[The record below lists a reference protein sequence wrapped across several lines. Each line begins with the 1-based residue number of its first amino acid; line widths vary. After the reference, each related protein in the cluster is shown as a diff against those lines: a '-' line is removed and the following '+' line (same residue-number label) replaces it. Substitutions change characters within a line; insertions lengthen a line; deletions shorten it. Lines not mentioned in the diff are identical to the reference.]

1 MGRTYLWELKP
12 VGHAV
17 LGEDDHLAAGAAGGD
32 RLLAQ
37 AADAEDLAGERELAR
52 HGNGGV
58 DGGVEGEREER
69 GGHGDAGRGAVLGH
83 GAVWHVQVQLG
94 LVEEVVV
101 GEVLDHER
109 LGERV
114 GNGRRLLH
122 DVLEVAR
129 DLEAGP
135 AAGPQGRLQDRL
147 DVHGGAAHLGPGE
160 THGDTG
166 GVDLVEAVRGEDRG
180 ADVVDEVVL
189 ADGDVDRV
197 GDVEGDAGLL
207 GGRGLGGLLAR
218 LARRLGLLLRLGQRL
233 LAILRQGLLLGEDLL
248 AEILHDLERRLSVHL
263 FDLLLEVAHAGLAG
277 VRLDELLDGLLAE
290 LHVGVGQTRGLSG
303 GRGKVFVGD
312 GLLLVGDVAGEL
324 DQLHAVEKGSRD
336 GVRHVGGADEEDLG
350 QVDGDVHVVVQER
363 AVLLGIKK
371 LEQGRRGVA
380 LVAAANLV
388 DLVDEDQW
396 VLRLALLQRLDD
408 ATGQS
413 ADVGS
418 SVTLDLSHVRQT
430 TDAESVV
437 LAVQGAGNGLAD
449 GRLSDTRGPTKQ
461 MILPSTLSNRNKLE
475 NPVLDVL
482 QSVVILIQD
491 RHGVLDA
498 KVLGAALTP
507 GDLRQPVEVVPCDVK
522 LGCCGFKVRKLV
534 DLVIKHLA
542 HGFGHRQLVRLL
554 LEPLNQLVLA
564 VGLQTQFAADA
575 LHLLHQP
582 VLALALSNLTLDVL
596 GDLGLELGVHELL
609 LQDDKGLLHSLLDV
623 ETRQDFLEFA
633 LLTRG
638 DSRGE
643 ICQLRRL
650 GGDVTRG
657 LAHGE
662 RRDLVAEEAVHRS
675 NLLEHVDDL
684 VGDGAD
690 DGALGVVGLLGQ
702 VLDVDET
709 DGVSLKERCGLVLL
723 RRLVGLG
730 GHGALLEAR
739 DDVALLLLL
748 HLLVGGLRGIG
759 SGTGS
764 TLASLDLA
772 SSFPGGSRLDRR
784 MRRVQDGRQG
794 ALLAVHGEGARDL
807 RKDTGIVDVI
817 DVADNVLVLVLVL
830 EQEGTDIRLASLDHL
845 GDGGGDVGVLDGDG
859 LVEAGE
865 QRSLRN
871 GDGQD
876 LGVDIGHDGL
886 LQALVR
892 CSAPAPAAA
901 VALVVSASG
910 SRR

>member
-1 MGRTYLWELKP
+1 MVDDSFMTFLRLP
-12 VGHAV
+12 VISRPG
-17 LGEDDHLAAGAAGGD
+17 
-32 RLLAQ
+32 RLL
-37 AADAEDLAGERELAR
+37 GR
-52 HGNGGV
+52 
-58 DGGVEGEREER
+58 
-69 GGHGDAGRGAVLGH
+69 RGACRIDSTYM
-83 GAVWHVQVQLG
+83 AAPPIWVQARPMATPAG
-94 LVEEVVV
+94 LTS
-101 GEVLDHER
+101 
-109 LGERV
+109 
-114 GNGRRLLH
+114 
-122 DVLEVAR
+122 
-129 DLEAGP
+129 P
-135 AAGPQGRLQDRL
+135 
-147 DVHGGAAHLGPGE
+147 
-160 THGDTG
+160 
-166 GVDLVEAVRGEDRG
+166 G

-189 ADGDVDRV
+189 ANGDVDRV

-303 GRGKVFVGD
+303 GRGK
-312 GLLLVGDVAGEL
+312 
-324 DQLHAVEKGSRD
+324 LHAVEKGSRD

-363 AVLLGIKK
+363 AVLLGIKQ

-388 DLVDEDQW
+388 DLVDQDQW
-396 VLRLALLQRLDD
+396 VFRLALLQRLDD

-430 TDAESVV
+430 ADAESVV

-449 GRLSDTRGPTKQ
+449 GRLSDARGPTKQ

-475 NPVLDVL
+475 DAVLDVL

-522 LGCCGFKVRKLV
+522 LGCCGLEVRKLV

-638 DSRGE
+638 DGRGE

-662 RRDLVAEEAVHRS
+662 RRDLVAEEAVHRR

-748 HLLVGGLRGIG
+748 HLLVGGLRGYRLG
-759 SGTGS
+759 DR
-764 TLASLDLA
+764 LDLGLA
-772 SSFPGGSRLDRR
+772 RLGVLLSGRQQARQADAAV
-784 MRRVQDGRQG
+784 RVQDGRQG

-910 SRR
+910 SRRRAASRTAGLAILCSPGPLALGGRVGGRALCLGQLLLLELALVLDVCLVFLLGQGLDLGVKEAAVVLLLQPSC